1 MKKKP
6 ANTNNLLEKN
16 KKKWKKKRKSQKK
29 TKKSCESLLVV
40 KSNAWHCE
48 KQTRRNK
55 TMKQKGGKSKRSV
68 ISKRERKG

>member
-1 MKKKP
+1 MKK
-6 ANTNNLLEKN
+6 EK
-16 KKKWKKKRKSQKK
+16 KITQK

-68 ISKRERKG
+68 ISKTE